1 MLPVLGVS
9 LACVPRY
16 ICDVDLGEEGFM
28 TVAPNAPR
36 RPTREAD
43 RIGSLLAT
51 DRNDV
56 TELVSAVARMTSSGP
71 IVDPDDV
78 RDHRSARRALD
89 IVWDHVLSVMYANP
103 TVTADAIALL
113 RRIKRVDDA
122 LLRREVAARNQ
133 LFHRV
138 REALAAL
145 SEIQST
151 AALVAKAP
159 ELVCSLGFDRAI
171 ISRVE
176 EAVWIPENVVV
187 ERDPSWAEDILAAGR
202 CATLTLPESEIL
214 RRRVSLVVENVQQW
228 ESLGQPFA
236 DASLS
241 RSYAASPILI
251 AGDVVG
257 FLHCDC
263 YHQARDLDE
272 TDRQV
277 LATFAEGL
285 GQVLARTM
293 MLDQVGA
300 VRSGLNEIASRLG
313 APAPSAGAWHAFRG
327 SRAEQTSAPA
337 PSSAPESGS
346 GIRSAAPVPTANA
359 DLTRRE
365 LEVLRHMAAG
375 DTNART
381 ARRLVISEG
390 TVKSHVK
397 HILRKLGAANRAEA
411 VSLWWQMQDRGRRDA
426 SA

>member
-1 MLPVLGVS
+1 MVVATTRPDGSADDTDRVGALVHTDREDV
-9 LACVPRY
+9 
-16 ICDVDLGEEGFM
+16 VDLVGE
-28 TVAPNAPR
+28 
-36 RPTREAD
+36 
-43 RIGSLLAT
+43 
-51 DRNDV
+51 
-56 TELVSAVARMTSSGP
+56 VARVTGSVPVVGADS
-71 IVDPDDV
+71 V
-78 RDHRSARRALD
+78 RDHRTARRALD
-89 IVWDHVLSVMYANP
+89 LAWDQILSVMSASP
-103 TVTADAIALL
+103 TVTVHAVELL
-113 RRIKRVDDA
+113 RRVKEVDES
-122 LLRREVAARNQ
+122 LLRRDIAARDQ

-145 SEIQST
+145 SDIRST
-151 AALVAKAP
+151 AALVVKVP
-159 ELVCSLGFDRAI
+159 ELACALGFDRAI

-176 EAVWIPENVVV
+176 DSVWTPENVAV
-187 ERDPSWAEDILAAGR
+187 ERDPTWAGEILTVGKDNPL
-202 CATLTLPESEIL
+202 TLTAALPESEIL
-214 RRRVSLVVENVQQW
+214 RRRVSLVVENVQQR
-228 ESLGQPFA
+228 ESVHKPIA

-241 RSYAASPILI
+241 RSYAASPILT

-263 YHQARDLDE
+263 YYQQRDLDE

-300 VRSGLNEIASRLG
+300 VRSGLTEIASRLG
-313 APAPSAGAWHAFRG
+313 APGLGGDPATAFRG
-327 SRAEQTSAPA
+327 ARSEPAPEPTEQDPAPA
-337 PSSAPESGS
+337 ANSGFGYRPPS
-346 GIRSAAPVPTANA
+346 TASLGKA

-411 VSLWWQMQDRGRRDA
+411 VSLWWQMQERRNRGA

>member
-1 MLPVLGVS
+1 MAVATSGPESSTGDPDRVGALLPADRDDV
-9 LACVPRY
+9 
-16 ICDVDLGEEGFM
+16 VDLVG
-28 TVAPNAPR
+28 
-36 RPTREAD
+36 
-43 RIGSLLAT
+43 
-51 DRNDV
+51 
-56 TELVSAVARMTSSGP
+56 AVARVTGSLPVIGA
-71 IVDPDDV
+71 DAV
-78 RDHRSARRALD
+78 RDHRTARRALD
-89 IVWDHVLSVMYANP
+89 LAWDQLLSVMSTSP
-103 TVTADAIALL
+103 TVTAPAVDLL
-113 RRIKRVDDA
+113 RRVKEVDDA
-122 LLRREVAARNQ
+122 LLRRDIAARDQ

-145 SEIQST
+145 SDIQST
-151 AALVAKAP
+151 AALIARVPQLACA
-159 ELVCSLGFDRAI
+159 LGFDRAI

-176 EAVWIPENVVV
+176 DAVWIPENVVV
-187 ERDPSWAEDILAAGR
+187 ERDPTWAGEILAIGR
-202 CATLTLPESEIL
+202 ENPLTLTAALPESEIL
-214 RRRVSLVVENVQQW
+214 RRRVSLVVENVQQR
-228 ESLGQPFA
+228 ESVHKPIA

-241 RSYAASPILI
+241 RSYAASPILT

-263 YHQARDLDE
+263 YYQQRDLDE

-300 VRSGLNEIASRLG
+300 VRSGLNDIASRLG
-313 APAPSAGAWHAFRG
+313 APGLAGGPADAFRG
-327 SRAEQTSAPA
+327 LWSGAAPAEQAPA
-337 PSSAPESGS
+337 PAPAADSGFGSRTQAASSVGK
-346 GIRSAAPVPTANA
+346 A

-411 VSLWWQMQDRGRRDA
+411 VSLWWQMQDRGHRGA

>member
-1 MLPVLGVS
+1 
-9 LACVPRY
+9 
-16 ICDVDLGEEGFM
+16 M
-28 TVAPNAPR
+28 TVGTIGTER
-36 RPTREAD
+36 SAD
-43 RIGSLLAT
+43 DVNRVGSLLTT
-51 DRNDV
+51 DRDDV
-56 TELVSAVARMTSSGP
+56 VDLVAQIAGVTGSMPVVP
-71 IVDPDDV
+71 PDAV

-89 IVWDHVLSVMYANP
+89 LAWDQILSVMSASP
-103 TVTADAIALL
+103 TVTASAVDLL
-113 RRIKRVDDA
+113 RRVKEIDDA
-122 LLRREVAARNQ
+122 LLRRDIAARDQ

-145 SEIQST
+145 SDVQST
-151 AALVAKAP
+151 AALVAKVP
-159 ELVCSLGFDRAI
+159 ELVCRLGFDRAI

-176 EAVWIPENVVV
+176 DSVWVPENVIVD
-187 ERDPSWAEDILAAGR
+187 RDPSWAGEILAIGR
-202 CATLTLPESEIL
+202 SNPLTLTAALPESEIL
-214 RRRVSLVVENVQQW
+214 RRRVSLVVENVQHR
-228 ESLGQPFA
+228 ESVHKPIA

-241 RSYAASPILI
+241 RSYAASPILS

-263 YHQARDLDE
+263 YYQQRELDE

-293 MLDQVGA
+293 VLDQVGA
-300 VRSGLNEIASRLG
+300 VRSGLSEIASRLG
-313 APAPSAGAWHAFRG
+313 APGLGGAADAFAGLRAEPAAAPSDQA
-327 SRAEQTSAPA
+327 
-337 PSSAPESGS
+337 SAPEPGF
-346 GIRSAAPVPTANA
+346 GVRVPSTSSLGKA

-411 VSLWWQMQDRGRRDA
+411 VSLWWQMQDRAQRGA

>member
-1 MLPVLGVS
+1 MAVATNRSDGSVD
-9 LACVPRY
+9 
-16 ICDVDLGEEGFM
+16 DVDRVGALLH
-28 TVAPNAPR
+28 
-36 RPTREAD
+36 AD
-43 RIGSLLAT
+43 R
-51 DRNDV
+51 DDV
-56 TELVSAVARMTSSGP
+56 VDLVGDVARMTGSLPVVGAQ
-71 IVDPDDV
+71 DV
-78 RDHRSARRALD
+78 RDHGSARRALD
-89 IVWDHVLSVMYANP
+89 LAWDQILCVMSAGP
-103 TVTADAIALL
+103 TATAHAVDLLRRVKEVDEALL
-113 RRIKRVDDA
+113 RRDI
-122 LLRREVAARNQ
+122 AARNQ

-145 SEIQST
+145 SDIGST
-151 AALVAKAP
+151 AALVAKVPDLA
-159 ELVCSLGFDRAI
+159 CALGFDRAI

-176 EAVWIPENVVV
+176 DSVWIPENVVV
-187 ERDPSWAEDILAAGR
+187 ERDPTWAGEILAIGR
-202 CATLTLPESEIL
+202 DNPLTLTSALPESEIL
-214 RRRVSLVVENVQQW
+214 RRRVSLVVENVQHR
-228 ESLGQPFA
+228 ESVHKPIA
-236 DASLS
+236 EASLS
-241 RSYAASPILI
+241 RSYAASPILT

-263 YHQARDLDE
+263 YYQRRDLDE

-293 MLDQVGA
+293 VLDQVGA
-300 VRSGLNEIASRLG
+300 VRSGLDEIASRLG
-313 APAPSAGAWHAFRG
+313 TPGLGGELADVFRAPRSEPIPAPTSPEPAPAPYSGFGHR
-327 SRAEQTSAPA
+327 A
-337 PSSAPESGS
+337 PSGASG
-346 GIRSAAPVPTANA
+346 GKA

-411 VSLWWQMQDRGRRDA
+411 VSLWWQMQDRHHRGA

>member
-1 MLPVLGVS
+1 MAVS
-9 LACVPRY
+9 TTRPDASSDDGTRIGALVHTDRE
-16 ICDVDLGEEGFM
+16 DVVDLVGE
-28 TVAPNAPR
+28 
-36 RPTREAD
+36 
-43 RIGSLLAT
+43 
-51 DRNDV
+51 
-56 TELVSAVARMTSSGP
+56 VARVTGSVPVVGA
-71 IVDPDDV
+71 DAV

-89 IVWDHVLSVMYANP
+89 LAWDQILSVMSASP
-103 TVTADAIALL
+103 TVTAHAVELL
-113 RRIKRVDDA
+113 RRVKDVDDA
-122 LLRREVAARNQ
+122 LLRRDIAARDQ

-145 SEIQST
+145 SDIQST
-151 AALVAKAP
+151 AALVAKVP
-159 ELVCSLGFDRAI
+159 ELACALGFDRAI

-176 EAVWIPENVVV
+176 DSVWIPENVVV
-187 ERDPSWAEDILAAGR
+187 ERDPTWAGEILAIGR
-202 CATLTLPESEIL
+202 DNPLTLTSALPESEIL
-214 RRRVSLVVENVQQW
+214 RRRVSLVVENVQQR
-228 ESLGQPFA
+228 EGVHRPIA

-241 RSYAASPILI
+241 RSYAASPILT

-263 YHQARDLDE
+263 YYQQRDLDE

-277 LATFAEGL
+277 LATFAEGF

-293 MLDQVGA
+293 MIDQVGA

-313 APAPSAGAWHAFRG
+313 GPELGGGPFDAFRG
-327 SRAEQTSAPA
+327 PRSEPTPA
-337 PSSAPESGS
+337 PTEQAPGSEPSSGFGYRTPS
-346 GIRSAAPVPTANA
+346 TASVGNA

-411 VSLWWQMQDRGRRDA
+411 VSLWWQIQERRQRGA